1 MVSDRALFQD
11 RGQAHHVQAH
21 DPQVTTHAGAVD
33 RVRERH
39 VGAVLVEEV
48 GQDGTVRHEHRG
60 ALGGRGRLDVLGDRL
75 EGDGAHFREFG
86 ADPYLAR
93 LVSFLAAASVTWACN
108 RRYTFAGQGGASRS
122 REWARYLLAMA
133 AGFVLNYGSYAAL
146 VALSSLVCAWPAI
159 GVAVGSVAG
168 GVLNFL
174 TSKYWIF
181 RADAVRSDTA

>member
-1 MVSDRALFQD
+1 MLRRQLVLFSL
-11 RGQAHHVQAH
+11 
-21 DPQVTTHAGAVD
+21 
-33 RVRERH
+33 
-39 VGAVLVEEV
+39 VG
-48 GQDGTVRHEHRG
+48 
-60 ALGGRGRLDVLGDRL
+60 VLGFVVDAGIVQL
-75 EGDGAHFREFG
+75 LVREFG